1 MTSSYTVELQGSQEL
16 FNRLNAAVKESVA
29 IKSLT
34 TSAKIIQA
42 WVMRNRLTG
51 PRPQFLGVRTNRLRS
66 SITAAQAVRTGNE
79 YIAKIGTNVTY
90 APIHEFGG
98 TVSKISSKGKA
109 FTAKYPK
116 RAFLQPALED
126 SGNRQAVLNI
136 MVKNIREALEKK

>member
-1 MTSSYTVELQGSQEL
+1 MSSYTVELQGSQEL
-16 FNRLNAAVKESVA
+16 FNRLTSAVKEGVA

-34 TSAKIIQA
+34 SGAKIIQA

-66 SITAAQAVRTGNE
+66 SITAAQAVHVGNE
-79 YIAKIGTNVTY
+79 YIAKIGTNVEY
-90 APIHEFGG
+90 APIHEHGG
-98 TVSKISSKGKA
+98 TISKVSSKGKVYS
-109 FTAKYPK
+109 AKYPK

-126 SGNRQAVLNI
+126 SGNRQAVLNL